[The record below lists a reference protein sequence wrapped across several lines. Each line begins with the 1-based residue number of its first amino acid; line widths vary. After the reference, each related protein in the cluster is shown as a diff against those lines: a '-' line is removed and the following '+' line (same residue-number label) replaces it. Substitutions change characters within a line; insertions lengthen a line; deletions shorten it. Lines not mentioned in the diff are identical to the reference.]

1 MPCLPQCI
9 MGLVLT
15 PTHELAQQIEANIT
29 MALQKVNEGKSAKDQ
44 IKVTCIIGGMSKDK
58 QTRVLSQ
65 KKPQIIIGTPGRIH
79 ELLGE

>member
-9 MGLVLT
+9 LGLVLT
-15 PTHELAQQIEANIT
+15 PTHELAQQIEANIS
-29 MALQKVNEGKSAKDQ
+29 MALQKVNEGKSTKDQ
-44 IKVTCIIGGMSKDK
+44 IKVACIIGGMSKDK
-58 QTRVLSQ
+58 QMRILSQ